1 MGRKIYL
8 GLLII
13 LLLSVVLIS
22 GCLRPEGQV
31 TEERYALGESV
42 TSGNVEVKVSEYVT
56 TSTIMRSDE
65 PLEANRKVVAGP
77 EEVFL
82 ILHVSVKNIGEQE
95 EKVGVAQSVPGM
107 RRGFGLEYKGER
119 VPWFPFDNKFT
130 IPGRE
135 GAYSPFFAEAHDVA
149 SIPPEQSIDG
159 WIVFV
164 LPHDFEPE
172 YATFKIINDYQETF
186 RWKLR

>member
-8 GLLII
+8 GLLIV

-42 TSGNVEVKVSEYVT
+42 TSGNMEVKVSEYVT
-56 TSTIMRSDE
+56 TSTIMRPDE
-65 PLEANRKVVAGP
+65 PLEANRKVNAGP

-82 ILHVSVKNIGEQE
+82 ILHVSIKNIGAQE

-119 VPWFPFDNKFT
+119 VPWFPFDTKFT

-149 SIPPEQSIDG
+149 SLSPGQSVDG

-172 YATFKIINDYQETF
+172 YATFEIINDYQETF
-186 RWKLR
+186 RWKLS

>member
-1 MGRKIYL
+1 MGRKFYL
-8 GLLII
+8 GLLIV

-31 TEERYALGESV
+31 TEEGYALGESV

-56 TSTIMRSDE
+56 TSTIMRPDE
-65 PLEANRKVVAGP
+65 PLEANKKVNAGP
-77 EEVFL
+77 GEVFL

-95 EKVGVAQSVPGM
+95 EKVGAAQEVPGM
-107 RRGFGLEYKGER
+107 MRGFGLEYIGER

-135 GAYSPFFAEAHDVA
+135 GAYLPFFAEAHDVA
-149 SIPPEQSIDG
+149 SISPRQSVDG

-172 YATFKIINDYQETF
+172 YATFEIINDYQETF

>member
-8 GLLII
+8 GLLIV

-42 TSGNVEVKVSEYVT
+42 TSGNMEVKVSEYVT
-56 TSTIMRSDE
+56 TSTIMRPDE
-65 PLEANRKVVAGP
+65 PLEANRKVVAGSG
-77 EEVFL
+77 EVFL
-82 ILHVSVKNIGEQE
+82 ILHVSVKNIGGQE

-107 RRGFGLEYKGER
+107 RRGFELEYKGER

-130 IPGRE
+130 ISGRE
-135 GAYSPFFAEAHDVA
+135 GAYSPFFAEAHDV
-149 SIPPEQSIDG
+149 
-159 WIVFV
+159 
-164 LPHDFEPE
+164 FEFALGGCLE
-172 YATFKIINDYQETF
+172 GGVDLFGGGVG
-186 RWKLR
+186 L